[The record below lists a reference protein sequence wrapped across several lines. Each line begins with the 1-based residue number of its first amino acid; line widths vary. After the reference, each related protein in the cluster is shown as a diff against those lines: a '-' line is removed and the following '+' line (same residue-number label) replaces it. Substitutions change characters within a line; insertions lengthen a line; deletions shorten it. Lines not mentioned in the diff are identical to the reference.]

1 MIKKKSIGSGFKY
14 FQMNNFVQDLLQ
26 NPPILLRMAT
36 PQMHLK
42 KILLT
47 TIMMPLPCEI
57 CDVFFVQSVEKIRA
71 SVLPTF
77 IEQ

>member
-1 MIKKKSIGSGFKY
+1 
-14 FQMNNFVQDLLQ
+14 MNNFVQDLLQ

-57 CDVFFVQSVEKIRA
+57 CDVFLYRVLKKKIRI
-71 SVLPTF
+71 SVANFYL
-77 IEQ
+77 IVLKIILRKD